1 MTASGAGIGG
11 LLLVL
16 SLQKD
21 APDVVVNIYES
32 TAELV
37 EVGAGIGF
45 WPRMWEM
52 LTYLG
57 LEDDLLKI
65 SGSQDGLGRH
75 HSCKDA
81 LLADELSC

>member
-1 MTASGAGIGG
+1 ME
-11 LLLVL
+11 
-16 SLQKD
+16 
-21 APDVVVNIYES
+21 IYES

-65 SGSQDGLGRH
+65 SGSRDGSGKHR
-75 HSCKDA
+75 S
-81 LLADELSC
+81 